1 MKVNIKRFMIFKGSA
16 MIRKNRTQV
25 FAVANSRGIV
35 LPLTLVLLVV
45 LSLLG
50 IMAMRNATIG
60 SETMNGI
67 RSYTVAEMAAEA
79 GLRYCEE
86 VAKEAA
92 TPSVPPKYTAEMAKI
107 ATTSRLGGAPIT
119 SRDDSLAYWREASSW
134 AAAGTK
140 RISVDATKVAGSK
153 YNTPPQ
159 CIIEKLTNTAG
170 DAYVITA
177 RGIANDA
184 QYDATSGKVISGSEI
199 WVQSVLTPNTAG

>member
-1 MKVNIKRFMIFKGSA
+1 MMG
-16 MIRKNRTQV
+16 KNKYHA
-25 FAVANSRGIV
+25 FAAARSRGII

-60 SETMNGI
+60 SETMNGV

-92 TPSVPPKYTAEMAKI
+92 TPSVPAKYVAEVAKI
-107 ATTSRLGGAPIT
+107 ASTARTGSTPIT
-119 SRDDSLAYWREASSW
+119 SPTDTGAYWADKGSW
-134 AAAGTK
+134 AVTGAK
-140 RISVDATKVAGSK
+140 RIVVDATKTAGSK
-153 YNTPPQ
+153 YKNPPQ
-159 CIIEKLTNTAG
+159 CIIEKLKNSAG
-170 DAYVITA
+170 DAYLITA

-184 QYDATSGKVISGSEI
+184 QYDATTGKVITGSEI
-199 WVQSVLTPNTAG
+199 WLQSVLTPNTNG

>member
-1 MKVNIKRFMIFKGSA
+1 MME
-16 MIRKNRTQV
+16 KNKYQA
-25 FAVANSRGIV
+25 FAAARSRGII

-60 SETMNGI
+60 SETMNGV

-92 TPSVPPKYTAEMAKI
+92 TPSVPAKYVAEVAKI
-107 ATTSRLGGAPIT
+107 ASTARTGSTPIT
-119 SRDDSLAYWREASSW
+119 SPTDAGAYWADKGSW

-140 RISVDATKVAGSK
+140 RVVVDSTKTAGSK
-153 YNTPPQ
+153 YKYPPQ
-159 CIIEKLTNTAG
+159 CIIEKLKNTAG
-170 DAYVITA
+170 EAYLITA

-184 QYDATSGKVISGSEI
+184 QYDTTTGKVITGSEI
-199 WVQSVLTPNTAG
+199 WLQSVLTPNTNG